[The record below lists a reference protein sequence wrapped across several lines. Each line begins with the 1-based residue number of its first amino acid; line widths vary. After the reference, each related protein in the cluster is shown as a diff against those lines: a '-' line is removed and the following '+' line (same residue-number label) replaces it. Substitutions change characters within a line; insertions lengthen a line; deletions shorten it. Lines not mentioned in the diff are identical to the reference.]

1 MSSRH
6 SEITNAQLKTNT
18 MSILSDRINNL
29 STSQTLAMA
38 ALAREL
44 KAQGKDIISLSLGE
58 PDFNTPDFIKEAAK
72 KAIDENYSTYSP
84 VDGYME
90 LKEAICR
97 KFKRDNNLDYKPA
110 NIVVST
116 GAKQSLYNIAQ
127 VMLNDGDE
135 VILPAPYWV
144 SYFEIIKLSG
154 GIPVE
159 VPTSVETDFKIT
171 PEQLEKAITS
181 KTKMMW
187 FSSPCNPSG
196 SVYNRDELTAIG
208 KILEKHPNIYI
219 VSDEIYEHINFSGT
233 FCSIGSIPGL
243 FERTITVNGV
253 AKAFAMTGWRIGY
266 IGAPE
271 FIAKAC
277 TKMQGQVTSG
287 ANSIAQRATIT
298 AVDAD
303 PKVLNEMV
311 AAFKNRRDL
320 VVGLTATIPG
330 LKLNVPE
337 GAFYIFPDV
346 SSFFGKT
353 LRGKLINNADDF
365 SMYLLSE
372 ANVATVTGDAFGNPS
387 CIRIS
392 YATSEEL
399 LTEAFNRIKEALS

>member
-1 MSSRH
+1 M
-6 SEITNAQLKTNT
+6 NP
-18 MSILSDRINNL
+18 LSDRINSL
-29 STSQTLAMA
+29 TTSQTLAMA

-58 PDFNTPDFIKEAAK
+58 PDFNTPDFIKAAAK

-84 VDGYME
+84 VDGYLE

-97 KFKRDNNLDYKPA
+97 KFKRDNNLTYTPA
-110 NIVVST
+110 QIVVST

-127 VMLNDGDE
+127 VMINPGDE

-144 SYFEIIKLSG
+144 SYAEIIKIAG

-159 VPTSVETDFKIT
+159 VPTTVESDFKIT
-171 PEQLEKAITS
+171 PEQLAHAITP
-181 KTKMMW
+181 KTKMIW
-187 FSSPCNPSG
+187 YSSPCNPSG
-196 SVYNRDELTAIG
+196 SVYSRAELTALSAI
-208 KILEKHPNIYI
+208 ILQHDNLYV

-233 FCSIGSIPGL
+233 FCSIASIPGM
-243 FERTITVNGV
+243 FDRTITVNGV

-271 FIAKAC
+271 VIAKAC

-303 PKVLNEMV
+303 PSVLNDMV
-311 AAFKNRRDL
+311 AAFQRRRDL
-320 VVGLTATIPG
+320 VVGLLQEIPG
-330 LKLNVPE
+330 MKINVPE
-337 GAFYIFPDV
+337 GAFYVFPDV

-353 LRGKLINNADDF
+353 LRGKLIQNADDF

-372 ANVATVTGDAFGNPS
+372 ANVATVTGDAFGNPN
-387 CIRIS
+387 CIRFS
-392 YATSEEL
+392 YATSEEI
-399 LTEAFNRIKEALS
+399 LTEALHRIKEAVA